1 MGEETTDNPDFGVF
15 GVPGALLGE
24 GRTSR
29 RMGDAD
35 FLTSIGARTI
45 GWVAIG
51 GD

>member
-1 MGEETTDNPDFGVF
+1 MTDNPDFGVF
-15 GVPGALLGE
+15 GVLGALLGE

-35 FLTSIGARTI
+35 FFTSIGARTI
-45 GWVAIG
+45 GRGAID